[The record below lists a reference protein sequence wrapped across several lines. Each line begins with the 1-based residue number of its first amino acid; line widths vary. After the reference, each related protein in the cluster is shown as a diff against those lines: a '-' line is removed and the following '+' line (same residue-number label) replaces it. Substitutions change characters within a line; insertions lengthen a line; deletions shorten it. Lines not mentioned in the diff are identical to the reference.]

1 VLDRLA
7 AFPAES
13 DRREMALI
21 SGVIAALA
29 FAAMGVALGWS
40 GPIIAMAALA
50 MAVSTVVARSI
61 SRAVVCL
68 LGAIALLSAVLFV
81 LVQLD
86 SGLPATLEVSWSLVA
101 YAVWPV
107 VILFATFVRR
117 SEAGATYGVP
127 ELVAAIATCLLAI
140 PLARRVD
147 MSIDLIP
154 YVLRYEDNAG
164 WVGIVTQLLS
174 ADSPGPG
181 FHGFGPLLPTL
192 LGVLGAWQ
200 SDALPRYNV
209 VFGAFM
215 FLILLTPLVAAGL
228 LRGMRN
234 HGALV
239 GGAFSI
245 VLVLW
250 ALRLPFDLYA
260 TYGHLTAVLAFVLLL
275 AVVGLAQE
283 RADSVWLF
291 PLVAIVAFAVGAAW
305 FPIIPLAL
313 IGLGI
318 LAVVAFR
325 QLAGRSRVVGVAL
338 AGVAMLPLLLQ
349 LLMDTFGVGR
359 GASASAVRETVTGLY
374 AAQGGTAS
382 LDAVLQLAVLV
393 GIAGVPF
400 LPGMRDRA
408 VQRPWV
414 LILVGALYVF
424 AVYGGSSYLR
434 VSIGYGPTKLWFV
447 IGWAAIVVLV
457 SLPSRMTLP
466 RRASVGVLVALALGS
481 MFYGGA
487 GAFTARS
494 FYGTPDVPD
503 WFAGAAI
510 MASQERASSQPHALA
525 CFANDNFQ
533 TYRCTRWAASL
544 SNAGDNG
551 FINYRLQIVNGV
563 DPAAEIARLRDE
575 GSLKNSW
582 LLLVDEPD
590 ADHPWAWDLIAEVER
605 VYGRDGQV
613 IESRPTPPLAS

>member
-1 VLDRLA
+1 
-7 AFPAES
+7 
-13 DRREMALI
+13 MALI
-21 SGVIAALA
+21 SGVIAAFA
-29 FAAMGVALGWS
+29 FASIGVALGWS
-40 GPIIAMAALA
+40 SPIITMAAAALGIA
-50 MAVSTVVARSI
+50 TVAARSI

-68 LGAIALLSAVLFV
+68 LGAIALLSALLFA
-81 LVQLD
+81 LVQID
-86 SGLPATLEVSWSLVA
+86 SGLPLVLGLSWSLVA

-107 VILFATFVRR
+107 TVLLAALVRR
-117 SEAGATYGVP
+117 SGARATFGVP
-127 ELVAAIATCLLAI
+127 EIVAATATCLLAV

-164 WVGIVTQLLS
+164 WVGIVTQLVS
-174 ADSPGPG
+174 ADAPGPG

-192 LGVLGAWQ
+192 LGILGAWQ
-200 SDALPRYNV
+200 SDTLPRYNV
-209 VFGAFM
+209 VFGTFM
-215 FLILLTPLVAAGL
+215 FLILLTPIVAAGL
-228 LRGMRN
+228 LRGMRT

-245 VLVLW
+245 VVVLW

-283 RADSVWLF
+283 RVDSVWVY
-291 PLVAIVAFAVGAAW
+291 PLTALVAFAVGAAW

-313 IGLGI
+313 MGLGI
-318 LAVVAFR
+318 LAIVALR
-325 QLAGRSRVVGVAL
+325 TLNGNARVVGVAL
-338 AGVAMLPLLLQ
+338 TGVAMLPLLLQ
-349 LLMDTFGVGR
+349 LLLDTFGVGR

-424 AVYGGSSYLR
+424 AVYGGSNFLR

-503 WFAGAAI
+503 WFAGVAI
-510 MASQERASSQPHALA
+510 MAGQERASGQPHPLA

-551 FINYRLQIVNGV
+551 FIGYRLQIVNGV

-575 GSLKNSW
+575 GALKNSW

-613 IESRPTPPLAS
+613 IDPRPAPPLAS